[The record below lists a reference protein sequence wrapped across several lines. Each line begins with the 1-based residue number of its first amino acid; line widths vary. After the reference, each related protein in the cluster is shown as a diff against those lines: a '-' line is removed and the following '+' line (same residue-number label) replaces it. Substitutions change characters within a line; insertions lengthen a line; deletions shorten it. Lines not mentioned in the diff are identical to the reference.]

1 MKIPCLALC
10 ATLFA
15 SALAPAD
22 AAADEGN
29 RCARVSVFDS
39 APRKQDLYPAV
50 LIAIDG
56 SMPGPTQATTWRVTP
71 GKHTLTVAEAIEPHE
86 FSTPQLRQ
94 RDGRKVRPYKTL
106 EIDAQPG
113 ITYRLAAQF
122 IAANRSRIDD
132 GSYWEPVI
140 WKESPEACR

>member
-1 MKIPCLALC
+1 MKSLHLALC

-15 SALAPAD
+15 SGLAPA
-22 AAADEGN
+22 AAVASDSD
-29 RCARVSVFDS
+29 RCARITVFDS

-50 LIAIDG
+50 LIAVDG

-106 EIDAQPG
+106 QIDAQPG